1 VGYQISD
8 IRCASRI
15 SNPAS
20 LFSTAM
26 SKRTCAIL
34 SGPLLFLLMWMWNPF
49 ALEPAAAKTSGVVLW
64 MLVWWVSEA
73 VPMAITSILPII
85 LFPILGI
92 LSIEKACTPYGN
104 KFVFLFLGGFI
115 IALAMEKWN
124 LHRRLSLNIVNF
136 TGSSADRIIFGF
148 FLASYL
154 LSMWISNTA
163 TALMMFPIAS
173 SVVALLVS
181 PHPSPLGERS
191 EVRSGIRNF
200 SLCIML
206 SIAYGANIGG
216 IATLVGTPPNAAMA
230 GLLSD
235 KFATEVS
242 FFDWMKIALPFSF
255 VLLILSY
262 LLLVKVIFPN
272 RLGRFELGHEIVQQ
286 ELRLLGKWTAQEKRV
301 FVVFVSTAMLW
312 IFQEP
317 FNNLLHADFI
327 QHYVKN
333 ESIEF
338 TDVGIA
344 ITAGLLLFLVP
355 SKSFK
360 SKPLLEWKDSER
372 LPWGILLMFGGGMA
386 LATAFDISGLDD
398 AVANQMN
405 TLDKSNLV
413 LFGIILCGVGLLLTA
428 LMSNLAMVNIF
439 VPIVV
444 VLAISAGKS
453 PELFAIPVTIAAS
466 CDFMFPMST
475 PPNAIAYSSGYVRAT
490 DMLRAGVVLNLLSW
504 VLLAV
509 MVYITF

>member
-1 VGYQISD
+1 
-8 IRCASRI
+8 
-15 SNPAS
+15 
-20 LFSTAM
+20 M
-26 SKRTCAIL
+26 SKRTIAII
-34 SGPLLFLLMWMWNPF
+34 SGPLLFLLMWMWNPM

-64 MLVWWVSEA
+64 MLMWWVSEA
-73 VPMAITSILPII
+73 VPMAITSVLPII
-85 LFPILGI
+85 LFPLLGI
-92 LSIEKACTPYGN
+92 LSIEKACAPYGN

-136 TGSSADRIIFGF
+136 TGSSADKIILGF

-154 LSMWISNTA
+154 MSMWISNTA

-173 SVVALLVS
+173 SVVTLLVNEQGNDLT
-181 PHPSPLGERS
+181 PGPSPNGEG
-191 EVRSGIRNF
+191 SGIRNF
-200 SLCIML
+200 SMCVML
-206 SIAYGANIGG
+206 SIAYGASIGG

-235 KFATEVS
+235 KFATEVT

-301 FVVFVSTAMLW
+301 FVVFIATALLW
-312 IFQEP
+312 ICQEP
-317 FNNLLHADFI
+317 LNNLLHSGFI
-327 QHYVKN
+327 QQYVKN

-355 SKSFK
+355 SASFK

-386 LATAFDISGLDD
+386 LATAFDTSGLDE

-405 TLDKSNLV
+405 ALDKSNLV

-439 VPIVV
+439 VPIVA

-504 VLLAV
+504 ILLAV